1 MKLRSYQ
8 KKAQDDVLAAWAQPQ
23 CKNVLLVS
31 ATGSGKTVTAMDL
44 ARRLG
49 PGARGVVQAHRAE
62 LVGQLSVALGRAGVP
77 HALNCSTS
85 TRRTIV
91 EQHFHE
97 LGRSMFDPCAAWAVE
112 SVDTALRRS
121 ARADVNH
128 VFTDECFPAGTMIDG
143 VPIEQIRPGDTVRAF
158 DEKTGTIVL
167 SKVVRTMRNPAPAE
181 MVRIRVAGRELVC
194 TQGHPFFTQRGWVNA
209 AHLLE
214 TDHVFIADLH
224 PLPNPICEQQRS
236 ATVPPQEK
244 RESVLHTSVR
254 LCTSDSH
261 HAPTREKGKTK
272 ETLRNV
278 RESDKEREQ
287 TLFGKMQAGKILSNN
302 ERNKQEICGAAYD
315 CTQPYATG
323 RGAAQGFGDFAQNA
337 ALPTCKGREW
347 KTHAR
352 SGTDS
357 LGDVETYGVFPAIHY
372 SYEVIKT
379 GLPCSLSPGF
389 CASWHIACDR
399 GGRQKPCVKCS
410 QSAGREKRCLFGWA
424 RLGSVEVFKRGN
436 FHSAATG
443 DDENFVFNFE
453 VENQHTYIANGVI
466 VHNCHH
472 VLAENKWGRAATVYE
487 NARFLG
493 VTATPTRAD
502 GVGLGIHEGGLFQ
515 KLVHG
520 PGSASLMA
528 EGFLCEYAIK
538 LAISEDFSN
547 VPIGANG
554 EYLASAVGEK
564 MRGGA
569 GAKIVADAVATW
581 LQHCEGKRTIVFA
594 TDIEHARDLDK
605 KYRAAQVT
613 SEVLTGEDTEER
625 RVEVLRKFRA
635 GQVLVLINVDL
646 FGEGFDVPS
655 CEVVQMCRPTASF
668 SLFAQMVGRVLRLD
682 IAPEL
687 HATWD
692 EMPVSVRRAHI
703 AASRKPRGLVIDHVG
718 NFTTSYRVGELTHV
732 GPPELFSQWTLDGRV
747 KKRKPGDAIPTRLC
761 VKCGLPYEAYLDNCP
776 SCGASPP
783 APVSRSNPEHVAG
796 CIVDYDPELLASL
809 RAQIAH
815 IDREPVLPVGLSG
828 HAAHAAIARQQ
839 ERRAAHHEMRN
850 AIAWWAGLRAGRSDK
865 ENYRLFYY
873 RFGLDV
879 AQALAL
885 SAPDARKLIERIAND
900 PL

>member
-8 KKAQDDVLAAWAQPQ
+8 KKAQDDVLTAWAQPQ

-49 PGARGVVQAHRAE
+49 PSARGVVQAHRAE

-128 VFTDECFPAGTMIDG
+128 VFTDEA
-143 VPIEQIRPGDTVRAF
+143 
-158 DEKTGTIVL
+158 
-167 SKVVRTMRNPAPAE
+167 
-181 MVRIRVAGRELVC
+181 
-194 TQGHPFFTQRGWVNA
+194 
-209 AHLLE
+209 
-214 TDHVFIADLH
+214 
-224 PLPNPICEQQRS
+224 
-236 ATVPPQEK
+236 
-244 RESVLHTSVR
+244 
-254 LCTSDSH
+254 
-261 HAPTREKGKTK
+261 
-272 ETLRNV
+272 
-278 RESDKEREQ
+278 
-287 TLFGKMQAGKILSNN
+287 
-302 ERNKQEICGAAYD
+302 
-315 CTQPYATG
+315 
-323 RGAAQGFGDFAQNA
+323 
-337 ALPTCKGREW
+337 
-347 KTHAR
+347 
-352 SGTDS
+352 
-357 LGDVETYGVFPAIHY
+357 
-372 SYEVIKT
+372 
-379 GLPCSLSPGF
+379 
-389 CASWHIACDR
+389 
-399 GGRQKPCVKCS
+399 
-410 QSAGREKRCLFGWA
+410 
-424 RLGSVEVFKRGN
+424 
-436 FHSAATG
+436 
-443 DDENFVFNFE
+443 
-453 VENQHTYIANGVI
+453 
-466 VHNCHH
+466 HH

-747 KKRKPGDAIPTRLC
+747 KKRKPGDAVPTRLC

-776 SCGASPP
+776 SCGAAPP

>member
-8 KKAQDDVLAAWAQPQ
+8 KKAQDDVLTAWAQPQ

-49 PGARGVVQAHRAE
+49 PSARGVVQAHRAE

-167 SKVVRTMRNPAPAE
+167 SKVVRTMRNPAPAT
-181 MVRIRVAGRELVC
+181 MVRVRVAGREIVC
-194 TQGHPFFTQRGWVNA
+194 TQGHPFFTQRGWVVA

-214 TDHVFIADLH
+214 TDHVAVSDQGYAVTWVKLD
-224 PLPNPICEQQRS
+224 
-236 ATVPPQEK
+236 
-244 RESVLHTSVR
+244 SVAEE
-254 LCTSDSH
+254 D
-261 HAPTREKGKTK
+261 APW
-272 ETLRNV
+272 
-278 RESDKEREQ
+278 
-287 TLFGKMQAGKILSNN
+287 
-302 ERNKQEICGAAYD
+302 CGY
-315 CTQPYATG
+315 
-323 RGAAQGFGDFAQNA
+323 
-337 ALPTCKGREW
+337 
-347 KTHAR
+347 
-352 SGTDS
+352 
-357 LGDVETYGVFPAIHY
+357 
-372 SYEVIKT
+372 
-379 GLPCSLSPGF
+379 
-389 CASWHIACDR
+389 
-399 GGRQKPCVKCS
+399 
-410 QSAGREKRCLFGWA
+410 
-424 RLGSVEVFKRGN
+424 
-436 FHSAATG
+436 
-443 DDENFVFNFE
+443 VFNFE

-564 MRGGA
+564 MRSGA

-581 LQHCEGKRTIVFA
+581 LQHCAGKRTIVFA
-594 TDIEHARDLDK
+594 TDIEHARGLDK

-687 HATWD
+687 HAAWD

-732 GPPELFSQWTLDGRV
+732 GPPELFSQWTLDGRI

-776 SCGASPP
+776 SCGAAPP

>member
-8 KKAQDDVLAAWAQPQ
+8 KKAQDDVLTAWAQPQ

-181 MVRIRVAGRELVC
+181 MVRVRVAGWELVC
-194 TQGHPFFTQRGWVNA
+194 TQGHPFFTQRGWVHA

-214 TDHVFIADLH
+214 TD
-224 PLPNPICEQQRS
+224 
-236 ATVPPQEK
+236 
-244 RESVLHTSVR
+244 R
-254 LCTSDSH
+254 L
-261 HAPTREKGKTK
+261 A
-272 ETLRNV
+272 
-278 RESDKEREQ
+278 
-287 TLFGKMQAGKILSNN
+287 LS
-302 ERNKQEICGAAYD
+302 
-315 CTQPYATG
+315 
-323 RGAAQGFGDFAQNA
+323 
-337 ALPTCKGREW
+337 
-347 KTHAR
+347 
-352 SGTDS
+352 
-357 LGDVETYGVFPAIHY
+357 
-372 SYEVIKT
+372 
-379 GLPCSLSPGF
+379 
-389 CASWHIACDR
+389 
-399 GGRQKPCVKCS
+399 
-410 QSAGREKRCLFGWA
+410 
-424 RLGSVEVFKRGN
+424 KRGN
-436 FHSAATG
+436 FFTWVQVASVTTEGATCG
-443 DDENFVFNFE
+443 EVFNFE

-520 PGSASLMA
+520 PGSASLMT

-538 LAISEDFSN
+538 LAISQDFSN

-776 SCGASPP
+776 SCGAASP